1 MIVVNNKVF
10 ELVKEHRDAFN
21 EQVFKEKYVDI
32 LDKYDVI
39 VGDLSSNI
47 LRLKGFTTKDVNSPA
62 YVNTIPDYL
71 NESCNYN
78 CPYFILKRVKCI
90 EDF

>member
-10 ELVKEHRDAFN
+10 ELVKEYRQAFN
-21 EQVFKEKYVDI
+21 EDTFKDKYTEA

-39 VGDLSSNI
+39 VGDISANI
-47 LRLKGFTTKDVNSPA
+47 LRLKGFTVKNSNSSTH
-62 YVNTIPDYL
+62 VNTIPDYL

-78 CPYFILKRVKCI
+78 CPYFIIKRIKNNV
-90 EDF
+90 

>member
-1 MIVVNNKVF
+1 MFIVDKKTF
-10 ELVKEHRDAFN
+10 ELVKQHRDCFV
-21 EQVFKEKYVDI
+21 EDLFKQKYTEA

-39 VGDLSSNI
+39 VGDFSSNI
-47 LRLKGFTTKDVNSPA
+47 LRLKGFTSKNQESTN

-78 CPYFILKRVKCI
+78 CPYFIVKKVKSV
-90 EDF
+90 

>member
-1 MIVVNNKVF
+1 MIVIDNKVF

-21 EQVFKEKYVDI
+21 ETIFKDRYTDA

-39 VGDLSSNI
+39 VGDMSSNI
-47 LRLKGFTTKDVNSPA
+47 LRLKGFTTKNPESPA
-62 YVNTIPDYL
+62 YVKTIPDYL

-78 CPYFILKRVKCI
+78 CPYFILKRVKNV
-90 EDF
+90 

>member
-1 MIVVNNKVF
+1 MIIIHDKCF

-21 EQVFKEKYVDI
+21 EQVFKDRYTET

-39 VGDLSSNI
+39 VGDISSNI
-47 LRLKGFTTKDVNSPA
+47 LRLKGFTSKNPDSPS
-62 YVNTIPDYL
+62 YVNRIPDYL

-78 CPYFILKRVKCI
+78 CPYFILKIVKCI